1 MVEYDKLKRSHHEL
15 DQALEDILKCWARAL
30 ELQNR
35 EPHGHDQRVVE
46 ATQRLAQKMGYN
58 ECDLVTL
65 RRGVHLHDI
74 GKMGIPE
81 NILFKTTQ
89 CTEKEWAIIR
99 QHPYIAHQL
108 LSSLPILG
116 PALDI
121 PYCHHEKW
129 DGSGYPRGL
138 KGEDI
143 PLAARMFAVVDA
155 WDTLL
160 SDRPYRP
167 AWSRD
172 GTLNYIREQSGKSF
186 DPQVVEAFLDMLEK
200 E

>member
-1 MVEYDKLKRSHHEL
+1 ME
-15 DQALEDILKCWARAL
+15 AILKSWARAL
-30 ELQNR
+30 ELRNR
-35 EPHGHDQRVVE
+35 EPHGHDRRVVE
-46 ATQRLAQKMGYN
+46 MTLRLAQKMRLN
-58 ECDLVTL
+58 ESALVHL
-65 RRGVHLHDI
+65 RHGVHLHDI

-81 NILFKTTQ
+81 NILFKTTP
-89 CTEKEWAIIR
+89 CTEKEWAIIC
-99 QHPYIAHQL
+99 QHPSTAHQL
-108 LSSLPILG
+108 LSSIPFLR

-143 PLAARMFAVVDA
+143 PLAARIFSVVDT

-160 SDRPYRP
+160 SDRPYRS

-172 GTLNYIREQSGKSF
+172 GTFNYIREQAGKSF
-186 DPQVVEAFLDMLEK
+186 DPQVVKAFLDILET